1 MPIIAVCPKRE
12 EVTIASLGI
21 IGEPINLHT
30 AIIQVNGYNTT
41 KVGSTLLVIA
51 DNVTYGYAHGILY
64 WLVKSK
70 ERWNSHKR
78 VLKVVGL

>member
-1 MPIIAVCPKRE
+1 MPIVAVCPKGE

-30 AIIQVNGYNTT
+30 ARLAINGYNTT

-64 WLVKSK
+64 WLVNSN

-78 VLKVVGL
+78 VLMV